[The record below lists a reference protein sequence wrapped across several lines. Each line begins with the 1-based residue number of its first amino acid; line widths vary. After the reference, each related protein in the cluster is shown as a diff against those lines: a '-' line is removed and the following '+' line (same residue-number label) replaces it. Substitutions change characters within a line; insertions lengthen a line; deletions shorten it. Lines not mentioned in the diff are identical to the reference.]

1 MTCYYRMSFF
11 AIVHF
16 FFSKLL
22 EHLMV
27 CIVIAIT
34 PICLY
39 FIAITPIVIAKTPFV
54 ASLVLFPRTHSYP
67 VSFIQPKY
75 PILIYSPWCNS
86 SSSFIQ
92 HICCALHMA
101 VSLHIPS
108 VYAVVIILTV
118 PPSRTLCS
126 TMYVIIH
133 LSILLAHSNNT
144 ILHNF

>member
-1 MTCYYRMSFF
+1 MLFKI
-11 AIVHF
+11 AITPTR
-16 FFSKLL
+16 
-22 EHLMV
+22 V
-27 CIVIAIT
+27 CIVISITPLGLYVIAIT
-34 PICLY
+34 PI
-39 FIAITPIVIAKTPFV
+39 FNTKTPFV
-54 ASLVLFPRTHSYP
+54 AGLVLFPRTYSYP

-92 HICCALHMA
+92 RICCALHMA

-133 LSILLAHSNNT
+133 LSLLLAQANNT